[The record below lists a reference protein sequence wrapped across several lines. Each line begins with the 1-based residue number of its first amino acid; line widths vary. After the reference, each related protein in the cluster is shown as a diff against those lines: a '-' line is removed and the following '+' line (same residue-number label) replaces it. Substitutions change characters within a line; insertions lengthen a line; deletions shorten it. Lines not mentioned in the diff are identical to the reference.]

1 MSYLSLYRKY
11 RPKYFKDVIGQTAI
25 LQILKNA
32 IKTDKIANAYIFAGV
47 KGTGKTSIAKIFANA
62 MNCQNNIDGDVC
74 GKCLICKDFINNQVM
89 DVIELDAASNN
100 GVDDVRKIIDA
111 AIVLPTKLRKK
122 VYIID
127 EAHMLTT
134 QAWNALL
141 KIVEEPPKYVVFIF
155 ATTEVHKIPSTI
167 ISRCQCF
174 IFNKIMATDINKL
187 LINVCEKEKIK
198 YTIEAIETIGQ
209 LANGSARDSLS
220 ILDQVAIYTN
230 NNITIADIHK
240 IYGIIDNETI
250 IKFLNLFITNE
261 KTKVFQNLN
270 DFIQSGINFSFFI
283 KMLADLLTDKLI
295 YLETN
300 NKELLSKT
308 TKETI
313 NQLLI
318 NDKSLLIKLL
328 DIWQDAY
335 VKISKITDIKL
346 IMDNTVV
353 KSLSLFNNEN
363 NHNIKPTNKYEQD
376 LTIFQKHAP
385 LDDLF
390 ELEQINSNTITS
402 PSPVY
407 YDKKNTNISSF
418 PTNDQILCTTVAN
431 RDKTFENMIQN
442 LLKQIKSGEITEQS
456 FSDMLL
462 AKTVFVASKNSVILA
477 FNDEVDAKILN
488 KTAKTKDFILTC
500 CKFFEKP
507 IYVVGYSIQQL
518 NNLKNQIQDAK
529 KKKILPLSIQPLR
542 DILDEDASIEQI
554 AFNTLVKNTWK
565 DK

>member
-363 NHNIKPTNKYEQD
+363 NPNIKPTNKHEQD
-376 LTIFQKHAP
+376 LTISQKHVP